1 MKRAK
6 KWIPVVLSLTFLS
19 TFAIN
24 VEAKENLGT
33 EETILKEGIYMD
45 EELPA
50 LADALGYETVTED
63 GYTLESIAISFEKD
77 DSAST
82 PTPEFNDGDMP
93 SICAIG
99 DYIGNV
105 KKAKSDIYFSNS
117 PIASNWY
124 DGPLSK
130 VSKTYSRTVSA
141 VYSCTA
147 SVSADVLNAGL
158 SFSVTDSTT
167 ESTTLERPAVSSTQR
182 INIKEFGVYDKY
194 TFTLYN
200 IFGTEKGTGSAY
212 KPMGLYVAQA
222 IYSK

>member
-1 MKRAK
+1 MKKAK
-6 KWIPVVLSLTFLS
+6 KWISVALSLTLLS
-19 TFAIN
+19 ACPAT
-24 VEAKENLGT
+24 VEAKGNLGI
-33 EETILKEGIYMD
+33 EETILTEGIYKD
-45 EELPA
+45 EELA
-50 LADALGYETVTED
+50 DLADALGYETVTED

-77 DSAST
+77 DTASAPSLSR
-82 PTPEFNDGDMP
+82 DMY
-93 SICAIG
+93 SIRTIG

-105 KKAKSDIYFSNS
+105 KKASSDIYFPNN

-130 VSKTYSRTVSA
+130 VTKTYSRTVSA

-158 SFSVTDSTT
+158 SFSVTASTT
-167 ESTTLERPAVSSTQR
+167 ESTSLERPAVSSTQR

-200 IFGTEKGTGSAY
+200 LLGKEKGTGSAY

-222 IYSK
+222 VYSK

>member
-6 KWIPVVLSLTFLS
+6 KWISVALSLTLLS

-24 VEAKENLGT
+24 VEAKGNLGN
-33 EETILKEGIYMD
+33 EETILAEGVYKND
-45 EELPA
+45 ELQD
-50 LADALGYETVTED
+50 LADTLGYETVTED
-63 GYTLESIAISFEKD
+63 GYTLESIAISFEKN
-77 DSAST
+77 DST
-82 PTPEFNDGDMP
+82 FTPELVRKDMQF
-93 SICAIG
+93 ICTIG
-99 DYIGNV
+99 DHIGNV
-105 KKAKSDIYFSNS
+105 KKAKPDVYFSNS

-130 VSKTYSRTVSA
+130 VTKTYSRTVSA

-167 ESTTLERPAVSSTQR
+167 ESTSLERPAVSSTKR
-182 INIKEFGVYDKY
+182 LNIKEYGVYDKY
-194 TFTLYN
+194 TFTLYS
-200 IFGTEKGTGSAY
+200 ILGKEKGTGSAY